1 MTGRAGVATLVVV
14 VACLAA
20 GCTVGPAGGGDPGW
34 VEADGETVNATAL
47 TVSHVEAL
55 SEAGSYVVEREALV
69 FLPPG
74 GPDPD
79 RLRPNQSVRREVD
92 LEARQRTAVREGPE
106 DRTTRVYVDDD
117 RYYARVVT
125 SRETTY
131 RTREANWRRIPPT
144 DPSTV
149 TPLFGDW
156 NLTYKGTAE
165 RDGERLHRVTGE
177 PPADYEGADL
187 EAVDAASVELLVTD
201 EGIVRR
207 IEHRAT
213 GTVGASRSGETETVE
228 VTYVTRRRYGAVGE
242 TTVEEPDWVE
252 DARASR

>member
-1 MTGRAGVATLVVV
+1 MTEHTGVAALVVV

-20 GCTVGPAGGGDPGW
+20 GCAAGPAGGGDPGW

-55 SEAGSYVVEREALV
+55 SEAESYVVEREALV
-69 FLPPG
+69 FLPPDG
-74 GPDPD
+74 SDPD

-92 LEARQRTAVREGPE
+92 LEARQRMAVREGPE
-106 DRTTRVYVDDD
+106 DRTARVYVDDD
-117 RYYARVVT
+117 RYYAKVVT

-131 RTREANWRRIPPT
+131 RTREANWGRIPPT

-156 NLTYKGTAE
+156 NLTYEGTAE

-213 GTVGASRSGETETVE
+213 GTVGASRPGETETVE

-252 DARASR
+252 DARASG